1 MTAMQS
7 VEEPASTIESPAP
20 RSEVQL
26 TVVLPTLNEAGNIGP
41 LLDRLAGELRGLG
54 IQIVVVDD
62 GSTDGTVQEIH
73 DADSEV
79 DLIRRDGDAGLA
91 TAVLAGMEAAE
102 GRYVVVMDSDG
113 QHPAETIPRLFERA
127 EQTDADLVLGSRYVE
142 RGSDGGLNSLRK
154 VVSSG
159 AQGIAYAALPSI
171 REHGITDPMTGLFLV
186 QRSAVDTDAL
196 SPRGYKILLEILVRG
211 DIDRVEE
218 VGYAFQER
226 EEGESK
232 LGADVVVDY
241 LAHVGSLS
249 LAEPLNRRLSC
260 FTVIGASGILV
271 NLSLL
276 VLLTEIVGLPYMAS
290 AAIAVEASILSNWA
304 LNDVSTFRDRRSIP
318 WYERLARFNL
328 VGLLALVTNLS
339 LLALLTEGFGIHYV
353 VSAIVAIGAAFATNW
368 LANLSWAYPET
379 TETDPA
385 PPGSR
390 DVHGQPS
397 VALDRVDG

>member
-7 VEEPASTIESPAP
+7 VEEPASTIEPPAS

-26 TVVLPTLNEAGNIGP
+26 TVVLPTLNEAGNVGP

-62 GSTDGTVQEIH
+62 GSTDGTVQEIR
-73 DADSEV
+73 DADAEV
-79 DLIRRDGDAGLA
+79 ELIRREGDAGLA

-113 QHPAETIPRLFERA
+113 QHPAETIPRLVERA
-127 EQTDADLVLGSRYVE
+127 EQTDADLVLGSRHVE
-142 RGSDGGLNSLRK
+142 RGSDGGLDALRK

-159 AQGIAYAALPSI
+159 AQAIAYAALPSI

-241 LAHVGSLS
+241 LTHLGSLS
-249 LAEPLNRRLSC
+249 LAEPLNRRLAC
-260 FTVIGASGILV
+260 FTVIGASGVLV
-271 NLSLL
+271 NLGLL
-276 VLLTEIVGLPYMAS
+276 ALLTEVVGLHYLAS

-304 LNDVSTFRDRRSIP
+304 LNDVSTFRDRRFLP
-318 WYERLARFNL
+318 WPERLARFNV
-328 VGLLALVTNLS
+328 VGLVALATNLIV
-339 LLALLTEGFGIHYV
+339 LALLTEVVGVHYL
-353 VSAIVAIGAAFATNW
+353 VSSIVAIGAAFATNW
-368 LANLSWAYPET
+368 LANICWAYPTEEQDEPTAEEDLT
-379 TETDPA
+379 TQTKA
-385 PPGSR
+385 SLAR
-390 DVHGQPS
+390 
-397 VALDRVDG
+397 DRVDG